1 MHRSDLAEL
10 KHKVDAVILFFD
22 EYEVVYCVLG
32 KRSAE
37 ILRSDDYELLI
48 YCGVVYGACGYGEAI
63 TYFDAAERVAHTPTR
78 AYAAA
83 HRSAV
88 FGAENLLTSNKGLE
102 CLSVT
107 GGRYACSNNFRR
119 CLDRVLMYDMRAS

>member
-83 HRSAV
+83 HRSAA
-88 FGAENLLTSNKGLE
+88 FKIKKLSTPDKGLQR
-102 CLSVT
+102 LSVA
-107 GGRYACSNNFRR
+107 GERYVGSNNFRR
-119 CLDRVLMYDMRAS
+119 KLD